1 MTIYILETTDVVPS
15 INPSSSFAVREKIT
29 ADSTEGLALYSG
41 SVFSVQFS
49 KERFLFLHYFQM
61 HCTTGEIRGSSCFL
75 LKYICQFNELLL
87 SLLYNQ
93 VSLVYKRYF
102 LRCFSV

>member
-15 INPSSSFAVREKIT
+15 INLSFSFAVREKIT

-75 LKYICQFNELLL
+75 FKYI
-87 SLLYNQ
+87 Y
-93 VSLVYKRYF
+93 VSLMSFYYPSFTIKSAWCTEDI
-102 LRCFSV
+102 L